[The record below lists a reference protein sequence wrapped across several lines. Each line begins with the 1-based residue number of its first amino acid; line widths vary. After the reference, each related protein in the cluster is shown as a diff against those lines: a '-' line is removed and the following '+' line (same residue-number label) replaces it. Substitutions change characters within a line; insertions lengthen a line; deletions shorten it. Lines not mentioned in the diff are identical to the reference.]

1 MKILFHTI
9 ALNRCDLLKQTID
22 SIDTKHDWDLLL
34 HFVSRD
40 PEIAEYLASGKIA
53 TGARTEFI
61 CDIGYNIG
69 VSYCFNEALRQG
81 YDDGDYDYVFLVNS
95 DIRFHPGDSD
105 GMISLA
111 EKSQDKALVTV
122 KGTHGKHGEG
132 WENSHGIAAGIL
144 MPGTFMDVGY
154 FDENIFPAYYEDCDY
169 FYRVL
174 LTRGT
179 GAPGESSSQERVDN
193 PLVACLLTG
202 RTHHEGSSV
211 ISSNNRMLKLN
222 SYFYDRNKKYYICK
236 WGGANNKEKYRIP
249 FSETDSLKIEKN
261 REQILWKG
269 IRQIT
274 REKALFRLCQEQ
286 NLYATGDTENVQFHE
301 SIEVN
306 CCYFTSGS
314 LFPCIH
320 PLSVLPSASRR
331 RVLPV

>member
-1 MKILFHTI
+1 LKILFHTI

-40 PEIAEYLASGKIA
+40 PEITEYLASGKISS
-53 TGARTEFI
+53 GAGTEFV

-81 YDDGDYDYVFLVNS
+81 YDDGDYDYVFLTNS
-95 DIRFHPGDSD
+95 DIRFYPGDID

-122 KGTHGKHGEG
+122 RGTHGKHGED
-132 WENSHGIAAGIL
+132 WSNSHGIAAGIL
-144 MPGTFMDVGY
+144 MPGTFRDIGY

-174 LTRGT
+174 LARGT

-211 ISSNNRMLKLN
+211 IGSSKRMLKLN
-222 SYFYDRNKKYYICK
+222 SYFYDRNKKYYISK
-236 WGGANNKEKYRIP
+236 WGGANNEEKYTLP
-249 FSETDSLKIEKN
+249 FNKTDSLRIDKRN
-261 REQILWKG
+261 RANPYGKLLDRSRERKLYSAFARNRSYLRLMILKMYNFMN
-269 IRQIT
+269 R
-274 REKALFRLCQEQ
+274 
-286 NLYATGDTENVQFHE
+286 
-301 SIEVN
+301 
-306 CCYFTSGS
+306 
-314 LFPCIH
+314 
-320 PLSVLPSASRR
+320 
-331 RVLPV
+331 